1 MQHTGSPFVA
11 SIPEG
16 VPHFF
21 EAGLVISVLGIMEA
35 KGCIEEMTGLV

>member
-16 VPHFF
+16 VSQFF
-21 EAGLVISVLGIMEA
+21 EAGLVNSLLGSY
-35 KGCIEEMTGLV
+35 GG